1 MVLMTEELKEL
12 INQNPLYSH
21 DGEDAKD
28 VKILCKYFVT
38 GSRYTFYV
46 TEGEIK
52 ENGDVEFFG
61 YCKSPL
67 GSDCDEFGYMW
78 LSQLKEINILNEN
91 GLMIADMEICNNLSL
106 EQVIA
111 TEEVI

>member
-1 MVLMTEELKEL
+1 MVLMNDELKEK
-12 INQNPLYSH
+12 IIANPLYSH

-46 TEGEIK
+46 TEGDIK

-78 LSQLKEINILNEN
+78 LSQLKEINIPIEN
-91 GLMIADMEICNNLSL
+91 GIMIADMELCDGLTL
-106 EQVIA
+106 EQVTA
-111 TEEVI
+111 TEKVI